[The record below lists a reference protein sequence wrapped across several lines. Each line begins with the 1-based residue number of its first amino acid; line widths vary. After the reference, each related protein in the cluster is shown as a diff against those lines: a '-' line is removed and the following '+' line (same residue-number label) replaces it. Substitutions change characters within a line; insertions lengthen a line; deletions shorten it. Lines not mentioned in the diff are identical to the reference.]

1 MKALELAKM
10 DEKVEYKIRIKD
22 LPKEER
28 PRERLV
34 KFGADGLS
42 TAELIAI
49 ILGTG
54 SRGNTA
60 VELASKL
67 LSKYDGNLREL
78 FSAEVEELSKMKGLG
93 FAKAVQL
100 KACFELAKRIFE
112 YKIDKNQVRSAQ
124 DIVNFLMPEIRFDK
138 QEKLFAI
145 FLDPRNYLIK
155 HRLISIGGFDA
166 NVFKPKEIL
175 HLAVKENASSIILV
189 HNHPSGDP
197 EPSDEDIII
206 TKKLKDAGKV
216 VGLSIYDHIIIGDG
230 CYISMKEKGIV

>member
-1 MKALELAKM
+1 M
-10 DEKVEYKIRIKD
+10 DEKINYKVRIKD

-112 YKIDKNQVRSAQ
+112 YKIDKNQVKNAQ
-124 DIVNFLMPEIRFDK
+124 DIVNFLMPEIQFDK

-145 FLDPRNYLIK
+145 FLDPRNCLIK
-155 HRLISIGGFDA
+155 HKLISIGGFDA

-175 HLAVKENASSIILV
+175 HLAVKENASSVILV
-189 HNHPSGDP
+189 HNHPTGDP
-197 EPSDEDIII
+197 EPSEEDIII
-206 TKKLKDAGKV
+206 TKNLIDAGKV
-216 VGLSIYDHIIIGDG
+216 VGVPIQDHIIIGDG
-230 CYISMKEKGIV
+230 CYISMKEKEII